1 MNKANART
9 ESNFEKCFKASPVW
23 LTDGAVGVR
32 LRSEYGL
39 IPDEH
44 IGNASLLYEKEGF
57 DALRSIYRQ
66 YIDIATEHHLPIIV
80 STPTQRSSY
89 ERIAASSYSEKPII
103 LDAVN
108 FLKDVRSE
116 NSDSEKNIFI
126 AGLMGC
132 RGDAYNAIDA
142 LETNEA
148 FDFHALQ
155 TQQFVGTG
163 VDLLFASVMP
173 ALKEAIGMALAME
186 DSGLPYIISF
196 MIRENGAL
204 IDGTPI
210 SEAIRLIDAATQ
222 RRPICYMA
230 NCVHPT
236 ILQKA
241 LSNPMN
247 RTPLVMERFRGLQA
261 NASALR
267 PEALDGIDHPVGDLP
282 DIWAEHMIALREQ
295 WPFKIF
301 GGCCGTDQRH
311 MAEIARFLALVKG
324 N

>member
-1 MNKANART
+1 MNKTNTKT

-32 LRSEYGL
+32 LRSEFGL

-44 IGNASLLYEKEGF
+44 IGNAGLLYKQAGI
-57 DALRSIYRQ
+57 DALRMIYRQ

-80 STPTQRSSY
+80 STPTQRSSH
-89 ERIAASSYSEKPII
+89 ERIAASRYSEKPII
-103 LDAVN
+103 LDTVN

-116 NSDSEKNIFI
+116 YPGTEKNIFI

-132 RGDAYNAIDA
+132 RGDAYNSIDA

-148 FDFHALQ
+148 FDFHSLQ
-155 TQQFVGTG
+155 TQQFIGTG

-173 ALKEAIGMALAME
+173 AIKEAIGMALAME
-186 DSGLPYIISF
+186 DAGLPYIISF

-210 SEAIRLIDAATQ
+210 SEAIRLIDAATK

-230 NCVHPT
+230 NCVHPI

-241 LSNPMN
+241 LSNPLN
-247 RTPLVMERFRGLQA
+247 KTPFVMERFRGLQA

-267 PEALDGIDHPVGDLP
+267 PEELDGSEYPIGDLP
-282 DIWAEHMIALREQ
+282 DIWAGHMIALREQ

-301 GGCCGTDQRH
+301 GGCCGTNQRH
-311 MAEIARFLALVKG
+311 MAEIARLLEKG
-324 N
+324 K